1 MKRLVYCI
9 LSLLMLACTDEI
21 PMVNLGVDEVYIIP
35 RMSKLSLHPA
45 LTGASY
51 SWKVDGEEVSTA
63 RDYIFIAAHEG
74 VYSLSLDIIDST
86 TPYHHE
92 FEVYVVHEEVEYSPY
107 IENVYE
113 YCPAPGQFINT
124 MPQYVAGD
132 SYGDMLR
139 KCTESLSGTNDVLVS
154 LGGFGGY
161 ITFGF
166 DHTVIN
172 QAGEKDFRIWGNSFY
187 DASHTD
193 MVGGSS
199 EPGVVM
205 VSLDVN
211 CNGLPDD
218 PWYEIAGSEY
228 CNPATIHGYS
238 IIYHR
243 PDSQREIVKDASGNL
258 TDLYYIMWED
268 SQGTIGY
275 MPKNKFHNQD
285 YYPCWIVDDTINFK
299 GTRLPDNA
307 IDISGR
313 GMYYF
318 QRAFAWGYADNHP
331 NDEAE
336 LCSYD
341 ISWAVNEYGMP
352 VDLPGID
359 FVRVYTGEN
368 QYCGWIGETSTEIT
382 RAADLHIYSELPGHN
397 SISAYR

>member
-1 MKRLVYCI
+1 MKRLIYCI

-21 PMVNLGVDEVYIIP
+21 PMVNLGIDEVYYIS
-35 RMSKLSLHPA
+35 RMSKLPLHPA

-51 SWKVDGEEVSTA
+51 SWKVDGAEVSTA
-63 RDYIFIAAHEG
+63 RDYIFMAAQEG
-74 VYSLSLDIIDST
+74 VYSLSLDIIDSA

-107 IENVYE
+107 IEAVYE

-124 MPQYVAGD
+124 MPQYEEGD
-132 SYGDMLR
+132 TYADMLR

-172 QAGEKDFRIWGNSFY
+172 RAGEKDFRIWGNSFY

-228 CNPATIHGYS
+228 SNPATIHNYE
-238 IIYHR
+238 ITYYR
-243 PDSQREIVKDASGNL
+243 PDPQREVVKDAAACI
-258 TDLYYIMWED
+258 TDKYYIAWKD
-268 SQGTIGY
+268 NQGVQGY
-275 MPKNKFHNQD
+275 MPKNTFHSQD
-285 YYPCWIVDDTINFK
+285 YYPYWVEADEIILR

-313 GMYYF
+313 GTYYF
-318 QRAFAWGYADNHP
+318 QNAFAWGYADNHP

-352 VDLPGID
+352 VNLPGID

-382 RAADLHIYSELPGHN
+382 RAADLHIDSELQIKN
-397 SISAYR
+397 NIRAYR